1 MSIVN
6 GPDSSGTGIAN
17 EPICR
22 SESDAQRE

>member
-1 MSIVN
+1 MSIMN
-6 GPDSSGTGIAN
+6 GPDSPGTGIAG

>member
-6 GPDSSGTGIAN
+6 GPNPAGTGIAG

>member
-6 GPDSSGTGIAN
+6 GPNPPGAGIAN